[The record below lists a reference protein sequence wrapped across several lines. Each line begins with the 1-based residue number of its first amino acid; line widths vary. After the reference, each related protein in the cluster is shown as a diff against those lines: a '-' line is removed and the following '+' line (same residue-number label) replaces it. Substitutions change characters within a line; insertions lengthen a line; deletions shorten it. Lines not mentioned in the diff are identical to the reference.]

1 MATSGNLAIA
11 IKILL
16 KTNPIVDIYVS
27 ILANNYWGE
36 WIWVLQKIL
45 IATGD
50 SPESAEVFKSG
61 LTLAEK
67 YGAQISILHV
77 LNLFQSGFEA
87 IGTPLMGVT
96 YPMMN
101 DVTIHE
107 YQKELQD
114 RVKQG
119 MERLESYA
127 TEARARNITVEIF
140 QNMGNAGRMICETAK
155 NYSADLIVI
164 GRNQRSVLSEIF
176 LGSTSNYVLHHAPCS
191 VMVIQQK

>member
-1 MATSGNLAIA
+1 
-11 IKILL
+11 
-16 KTNPIVDIYVS
+16 
-27 ILANNYWGE
+27 
-36 WIWVLQKIL
+36 VLQKIL

-50 SPESAEVFKSG
+50 SSESAEIFKSG

-77 LNLFQSGFEA
+77 LNLFQSGFD
-87 IGTPLMGVT
+87 TVSNPFMGGS
-96 YPMMN
+96 YLMMN
-101 DVTIHE
+101 DLAIQQ

-114 RVKQG
+114 REQQG
-119 MERLESYA
+119 LERLESYA
-127 TEARARNITVEIF
+127 REARSRNIQVEIF
-140 QNMGNAGRMICETAK
+140 QNLGDAGRMICETAK

>member
-1 MATSGNLAIA
+1 M
-11 IKILL
+11 
-16 KTNPIVDIYVS
+16 
-27 ILANNYWGE
+27 
-36 WIWVLQKIL
+36 LQKIL

-50 SPESAEVFKSG
+50 SPESAEIFKSG

-77 LNLFQSGFEA
+77 LNLFQSGFEV
-87 IGTPLMGVT
+87 IGTPLMGGT

-101 DVTIHE
+101 DLAIQE

-114 RVKQG
+114 RAKQG

-127 TEARARNITVEIF
+127 TEARAINITAEIF
-140 QNMGNAGRMICETAK
+140 QNMGDAGRTICETAK
-155 NYSADLIVI
+155 NYSADIIVM

>member
-1 MATSGNLAIA
+1 M
-11 IKILL
+11 
-16 KTNPIVDIYVS
+16 
-27 ILANNYWGE
+27 
-36 WIWVLQKIL
+36 LQKIL

-77 LNLFQSGFEA
+77 LNLFQNGFEV
-87 IGTPLMGVT
+87 IGTPLMGGT

-101 DVTIHE
+101 DLAIQE
-107 YQKELQD
+107 YQQELQD
-114 RVKQG
+114 RAKQG

-140 QNMGNAGRMICETAK
+140 QNMGDAGRMICETAK

>member
-1 MATSGNLAIA
+1 M
-11 IKILL
+11 
-16 KTNPIVDIYVS
+16 
-27 ILANNYWGE
+27 
-36 WIWVLQKIL
+36 LQKIL

-50 SPESAEVFKSG
+50 SPESAEIFKSG

-77 LNLFQSGFEA
+77 LNLFQSGFEV
-87 IGTPLMGVT
+87 IGTPLMGGT

-101 DVTIHE
+101 DLAIQE

-114 RVKQG
+114 RAKQG

-127 TEARARNITVEIF
+127 TEARARNITAEIF
-140 QNMGNAGRMICETAK
+140 QNMGDAGRTICEIAK
-155 NYSADLIVI
+155 NYSADVIVM

-176 LGSTSNYVLHHAPCS
+176 LGSTSNYVLHHAHCS
-191 VMVIQQK
+191 VFVIQQK

>member
-1 MATSGNLAIA
+1 M
-11 IKILL
+11 
-16 KTNPIVDIYVS
+16 
-27 ILANNYWGE
+27 
-36 WIWVLQKIL
+36 LQKIL

-61 LTLAEK
+61 LTLAQK

-77 LNLFQSGFEA
+77 LSLFQNGLEA
-87 IGTPLMGVT
+87 VSNPFMGGT

-101 DVTIHE
+101 ALVIQQ

-114 RVKQG
+114 REQQG

-127 TEARARNITVEIF
+127 REATARNIQAEVF
-140 QNMGNAGRMICETAK
+140 QNIGDPGRTICETAQ
-155 NYSADLIVI
+155 NYAADVIVM
-164 GRNQRSVLSEIF
+164 GRNQRSMLSEIF

-191 VMVIQQK
+191 VLVIQ

>member
-1 MATSGNLAIA
+1 
-11 IKILL
+11 
-16 KTNPIVDIYVS
+16 
-27 ILANNYWGE
+27 
-36 WIWVLQKIL
+36 VLQKIL
-45 IATGD
+45 IAPGD
-50 SPESAEVFKSG
+50 SPESAEIFRSG

-77 LNLFQSGFEA
+77 LNLFQNGFEA
-87 IGTPLMGVT
+87 VANPLMGGT

-101 DVTIHE
+101 DLAIQE

-114 RVKQG
+114 RERLG

-127 TEARARNITVEIF
+127 REARARNLQVEIL
-140 QNMGNAGRMICETAK
+140 QNLGDAGRTICETAK
-155 NYSADLIVI
+155 NYSADVIVM
-164 GRNQRSVLSEIF
+164 GRNQKSLLSEIF

>member
-1 MATSGNLAIA
+1 
-11 IKILL
+11 
-16 KTNPIVDIYVS
+16 
-27 ILANNYWGE
+27 
-36 WIWVLQKIL
+36 VLQKIL

-77 LNLFQSGFEA
+77 LNLFQNGFEA
-87 IGTPLMGVT
+87 IGTPLMGGT

-101 DVTIHE
+101 DLAIQE

-114 RVKQG
+114 RAKQG

-140 QNMGNAGRMICETAK
+140 QNMGDAGRTICETAK
-155 NYSADLIVI
+155 NYSSDLIAI